1 MRFWRRN
8 EVPADE
14 AATRAD
20 VERAYEQGRQDEA
33 RRHRSHP
40 VLGALVFV
48 AALVGV
54 GMIYLAAHEGSFT
67 QGGQVVDQ
75 KLASAAD
82 TARSASKDAATA
94 TTNAGQT
101 VQDAGQQLRQNS
113 TAR

>member
-67 QGGQVVDQ
+67 QGGQVVDH
-75 KLASAAD
+75 KLASATGASANPVQN
-82 TARSASKDAATA
+82 TVAR
-94 TTNAGQT
+94 
-101 VQDAGQQLRQNS
+101 
-113 TAR
+113 